1 MKTFF
6 YIIQRDGQIFEVEFT
21 EERFASSFEQ
31 WQKGGLIIFPFLGAG
46 INAMDVSKILSS
58 DQYQNYIDSALPR
71 LFIKGG
77 VWYDIKERKPVRY
90 EKWKQQELD
99 QKRQVLLPSPE
110 KKGKEKKIDISK
122 FRPDFMK
129 EKDRIAKKMR
139 VK

>member
-1 MKTFF
+1 MKTYF
-6 YIIQRDGQIFEVEFT
+6 YIIERDGQIYEVPFT
-21 EERFASSFEQ
+21 EERFISAMEQ

-46 INAMDVSKILSS
+46 INAMDVKKILNA
-58 DQYQNYIDSALPR
+58 DQYNNYIDSAYPR
-71 LFIKGG
+71 FYIKDG

-99 QKRQVLLPSPE
+99 QKRQALLPSPE